1 MLHRT
6 AFALLVSGLIACALA
21 SADARS
27 APHRASL
34 APARMTEGGATA
46 PSTAASVDRQTGG
59 PAAPKPSDIV
69 PLELLPGES
78 AQITALRKA
87 VDAEVDAF
95 AVRAIEMSDW
105 MYRNPETGYLEF
117 KASAMMGD
125 ELKKQG
131 FDVSYGVPGL
141 DAEFD
146 AFVKERFGQS
156 GLKQAFVAKYK
167 GRTEHPVVAF
177 MLEADALREQGGK
190 AFHGCQ
196 HNQQGP
202 VAVASAV
209 ALGRVMEK
217 NRIPG
222 SVWVIFTPA
231 EEVPPSVKTAMT
243 RAGVFDGVDFL
254 VRTHGTGHTA
264 QRARAGIGNCCML
277 IESTLYE
284 FNGAPAHGTRAWQGH
299 DALDAARLFFTAV
312 DMLREHSEPTFRFM
326 GTITRVG
333 SAPNVVND
341 SVEVDHWIRNAD
353 RSGLQAIKKKQE
365 QVDAI
370 ARGVAMA
377 TFTEVKIRHYGT
389 DTNGIENGWLQA
401 LAWNYTKAYG
411 DASAISDELAEP
423 TGWDESG
430 IGAVNVPG
438 VQVRAAVAGVPDV
451 PGHSYENAAI
461 TTSAEVHK
469 GLVQLSKI
477 GAAVGLRL
485 LTDPDLRKKVNDE
498 HAAWQRYGLEKG
510 LLTPDLIRKKTT
522 N

>member
-1 MLHRT
+1 VLHRT
-6 AFALLVSGLIACALA
+6 ASAFAVAALVACALA
-21 SADARS
+21 SVAAQS
-27 APHRASL
+27 APPQA
-34 APARMTEGGATA
+34 GA
-46 PSTAASVDRQTGG
+46 
-59 PAAPKPSDIV
+59 PAAPKPPEIV
-69 PLELLPGES
+69 PLESLPAET
-78 AQITALRKA
+78 AQVTALRKA
-87 VDAEVDAF
+87 IDVEVDSF
-95 AVRAIEMSDW
+95 AARAIEMNDW
-105 MYRNPETGYLEF
+105 MYNNPETGFLEF

-131 FDVSYGVPGL
+131 FEVSFGVPGL
-141 DAEFD
+141 DSAFD
-146 AFVKERFGQS
+146 GFVKERFGQS
-156 GLKQAFVAKYK
+156 GLKEAFVAKYK

-202 VAVASAV
+202 VAIASAV
-209 ALGRVMEK
+209 ALARVMEK

-222 SVWVIFTPA
+222 SVWVVFTPA

-243 RAGVFDGVDFL
+243 RAGIFDDVDFL
-254 VRTHGTGHTA
+254 VRTHGTGHNA

-284 FNGAPAHGTRAWQGH
+284 FNGKPAHGTRAWQGR

-353 RSGLQAIKKKQE
+353 RSGLEAIKKKQE
-365 QVDAI
+365 QVDTI
-370 ARGVAMA
+370 ARGAAMA

-389 DTNGIENGWLQA
+389 DTNGIESGWLQG

-411 DASAISDELAEP
+411 DASALSDELAEP

-438 VQVRAAVAGVPDV
+438 VQVRAAVAGVPEV
-451 PGHSYENAAI
+451 AGHSYENAAI
-461 TTSAEVHK
+461 TISAEGHK
-469 GLVQLSKI
+469 GLVQMSKI

-485 LTDPDLRKKVNDE
+485 LMDPELRKEVNEE

-510 LLTPDLIRKKTT
+510 LLTPDLVRKKAGTDE
-522 N
+522 

>member
-1 MLHRT
+1 MPHRT
-6 AFALLVSGLIACALA
+6 AAASLVAAFIACALA
-21 SADARS
+21 TTVA
-27 APHRASL
+27 APRKGDGVAV
-34 APARMTEGGATA
+34 AGQAGG
-46 PSTAASVDRQTGG
+46 Q
-59 PAAPKPSDIV
+59 AAPKPPEIV
-69 PLELLPGES
+69 PLESLPTE
-78 AQITALRKA
+78 TARVTMLRKA
-87 VDAEVDAF
+87 IDAEVDAF
-95 AVRAIEMSDW
+95 AARAIEMNDW
-105 MYRNPETGYLEF
+105 MYHNPESGYLEF
-117 KASAMMGD
+117 QASAMLGD

-131 FDVSYGVPGL
+131 FDVTLGVPGI
-141 DAEFD
+141 DREFD

-156 GLKQAFVAKYK
+156 GLKEAFVAKYK
-167 GRTEHPVVAF
+167 GRTAHPVVAF

-202 VAVASAV
+202 VALASAV
-209 ALGRVMEK
+209 ALSRVMEK

-243 RAGVFDGVDFL
+243 RAGVFDSVDFL
-254 VRTHGTGHTA
+254 VRTHGVGHAA

-284 FNGAPAHGTRAWQGH
+284 CTGAPAHGTRAWQGR

-326 GTITRVG
+326 GTVTRVG

-353 RSGLQAIKKKQE
+353 RSGIAAIKKKQE
-365 QVDAI
+365 QVDTI
-370 ARGVAMA
+370 ARGAAMA

-401 LAWNYTKAYG
+401 LAWQYTKAYG
-411 DASAISDELAEP
+411 DASALSDDLGEP

-438 VQVRAAVAGVPDV
+438 VQVRAAVAGIPEVA
-451 PGHSYENAAI
+451 GHSYENAAI
-461 TTSAEVHK
+461 TISAEGHK

-485 LTDPDLRKKVNDE
+485 LTDAELRRKVNDE

-510 LLTPDLIRKKTT
+510 LLTPDLIRKRGGT